1 MAGLE
6 FVRDFKNHKIVPDV
20 IPVPPESLLQVTYP
34 GDHRVNLGNILMPKQ
49 VKDIPVVRW
58 MPPAEPASYYT
69 LCMTDP
75 DAPCR
80 TTPKFREWHHWLVVN
95 IPGNGDIDRGDVLSE
110 YIGAA
115 PAKKTGLHR
124 YVFLL
129 YQQPNGL
136 LDCDE
141 ARLSNRS
148 SQGRGKFSIQKFS
161 EKYQLSPV
169 PVAGNFF
176 QAQWSEY
183 VPKLYRQLGQF
194 QNAF

>member
-1 MAGLE
+1 MTSE
-6 FVRDFKNHKIVPDV
+6 FVRDFKSHKIVPDV
-20 IPVPPESLLQVTYP
+20 IPVPPSSLLQVNYP
-34 GDHRVNLGNILMPKQ
+34 GDQTVNLGNILMPKQ
-49 VKDIPVVRW
+49 VKDIPEVQW
-58 MPPAEPASYYT
+58 TAEPNTYYV

-75 DAPCR
+75 DAPSR

-95 IPGNGDIDRGDVLSE
+95 IPGTDLERGEILSE

-115 PAKKTGLHR
+115 PPKKTGLHR
-124 YVFLL
+124 YVFLV
-129 YQQPNGL
+129 YQQDGRLSFNEP
-136 LDCDE
+136 
-141 ARLSNRS
+141 RLSNRS

-161 EKYQLSPV
+161 EKYQLGV

-176 QAQWSEY
+176 QAQFDDY